1 MPQEILGTLEE
12 QIGPKHTALVVIDPQ
27 NDFCATDGAAARLMG
42 SDVSRIQSAIQPLN
56 SFIKMARE
64 AGLMIVWTRSL
75 VDPDKARPSFKARSF
90 MLDAKVKDIE
100 VVREG
105 SDGAEWYSEVVKPL
119 PDEYVIT
126 KYHYDAFEDT
136 DLALLLGSR
145 EIKTLLMTGFLTNV
159 CVETTARHGY
169 IKGYYIV
176 VVSDCTETATEQE
189 YEATLYNIKKFFGK
203 VATSGEIKKV
213 WD

>member
-12 QIGPKHTALVVIDPQ
+12 QIDPKHTALVVIDPQ

>member
-12 QIGPKHTALVVIDPQ
+12 QIDPKHTALVVIDPQ
-27 NDFCATDGAAARLMG
+27 NDFCAADGAAARLMG
-42 SDVSRIQSAIQPLN
+42 LDVSRIQNVIQPLN
-56 SFIKMARE
+56 AFIKMARE

-90 MLDAKVKDIE
+90 ILDAQVKNIDL
-100 VVREG
+100 VKEG

-145 EIKTLLMTGFLTNV
+145 GIKTLLMTGFLANV

-176 VVSDCTETATEQE
+176 VVSDCTDTATEQE

-203 VATSGEIKKV
+203 VASSGEIKKV

>member
-1 MPQEILGTLEE
+1 M
-12 QIGPKHTALVVIDPQ
+12 HTALMIIDPEK
-27 NDFCATDGAAARLMG
+27 DFCATDGAAARLMG

>member
-12 QIGPKHTALVVIDPQ
+12 QIDPKHTALVVIDPQ
-27 NDFCATDGAAARLMG
+27 NDFCAADGAAARLMG
-42 SDVSRIQSAIQPLN
+42 LDISRIQSVIQPLN
-56 SFIKMARE
+56 AFIKMARE

-90 MLDAKVKDIE
+90 ILDAQAKNIDL
-100 VVREG
+100 VREG
-105 SDGAEWYSEVVKPL
+105 SDGAEWYTEVVKPL

-145 EIKTLLMTGFLTNV
+145 GIKTLLMTGFLANV

-169 IKGYYIV
+169 IKGFYIV
-176 VVSDCTETATEQE
+176 VVSDCTDTATEQE

-203 VATSGEIKKV
+203 VASSGEIKKV